1 MSEITALIKTL
12 QKDNKDRAKLDAQRT
27 EDIRAMREAQSGDV
41 VNKGAEIEAT
51 KEATA
56 NNKKTTN
63 LLKTMSGSLTG
74 ILSATKNLASKA
86 KTGFFTALKGLAF
99 GAFLLAV
106 GKFLDSPTFKSLTK
120 KIGEITQKFADIYK
134 VFEEEGFIAGIDALK
149 ENIGLVGGAIL
160 GLAALFAPG
169 LLFKGLMF
177 GGKLIYK
184 GGFLVLRTL
193 FRLALGKALFGA
205 AGDKAGGG
213 VFTRLMSGIKSMG
226 QGMKNM
232 VSKSIKSGLLAGS
245 KVVGSIRGAF
255 AGFFA
260 AGGPLSRLGG
270 RLGFMLRTMGGLV
283 SASVKG
289 GLLAGSNILTSI
301 RGAFGS
307 FFAKGGPLSRLG
319 SRIGFMART
328 MGGLVSRAIKSG
340 LLAGSN
346 ILTSLRGR
354 FAGFFATGGPLSRL
368 GSNIGTTVTNM
379 GKRIGSAV
387 SKGVFSSGLRGIGG
401 KFGLLFGVLGT
412 FSEKLGSL
420 YNAAVPAIKTALQRA
435 VSLLPASVQKL
446 LPKAFQTVA
455 AAPTRITSSMRTALS
470 SMKGAGQYLK
480 SASVVPRVVKGIV
493 DMAPEGS
500 SSSLAKRLAAS
511 KGFIQN
517 TATRLSPAARAAFGG
532 YGQFATKPI
541 VAAGKATKALSQ
553 NSLKALGKL
562 GKLMPLVGPLIS
574 GFLITQILENPDLS
588 DEDKAKQVGGLLG
601 SQLGITGFMA
611 LGGLLGTLGFPGFG
625 TVLGA
630 VGMGTLGFF
639 GGDYLGQKV
648 GAWMMGTGGDLSKM
662 DVQRAEQF
670 LRKRSALKNMSAKE
684 IGAARILDTTGQ
696 TGAALQQMEIGN
708 FYAAQVNSNAMTLPE
723 AQKAFN
729 DFSALNDMPPMVI
742 TMDNHSKTSNTTVSS
757 SNLGVADQMFSYGGV
772 Q

>member
-12 QKDNKDRAKLDAQRT
+12 QKDNKDRAKLDVQRT

-86 KTGFFTALKGLAF
+86 KTGFFAALKGLAF

-134 VFEEEGFIAGIDALK
+134 AFSEEGFTAGIDALK

-213 VFTRLMSGIKSMG
+213 VFTRLMSGIRNMG

-270 RLGFMLRTMGGLV
+270 RMLNIITKLGGVINTQF
-283 SASVKG
+283 
-289 GLLAGSNILTSI
+289 
-301 RGAFGS
+301 
-307 FFAKGGPLSRLG
+307 
-319 SRIGFMART
+319 
-328 MGGLVSRAIKSG
+328 KSG
-340 LLAGSN
+340 LFAGSK

-435 VSLLPASVQKL
+435 VSLLPVSVQKL

-470 SMKGAGQYLK
+470 SMKGVTLK
-480 SASVVPRVVKGIV
+480 STTAVVPKVIRGIV
-493 DMAPEGS
+493 DNAPLG
-500 SSSLAKRLAAS
+500 AGNKAAGLLS
-511 KGFIQN
+511 KTGGAIR
-517 TATRLSPAARAAFGG
+517 TLSPAARAAFSGMQG
-532 YGQFATKPI
+532 YVSKPI
-541 VAAGKATKALSQ
+541 VAAGTATKKLSQ
-553 NSLKALGKL
+553 NSLKAIGKL
-562 GKLMPLVGPLIS
+562 GKLLPLVGPFIS
-574 GFLITQILENPDLS
+574 GILIKQILENPDLS
-588 DEDKAKQVGGLLG
+588 DEDKAKQVGGLIG

-611 LGGLLGTLGFPGFG
+611 LGGVLGSLGLPGFG

-648 GAWMMGTGGDLSKM
+648 GAWMMGKSGDLSKM
-662 DVQRAEQF
+662 DVKRAEQF
-670 LRKRSALKNMSAKE
+670 LKKRSALQNMSAKD

-696 TGAALQQMEIGN
+696 TGAALMQIQNANLLSTM
-708 FYAAQVNSNAMTLPE
+708 VNSKQLTLPE
-723 AQKAFN
+723 AQARLN
-729 DFSALNDMPPMVI
+729 EFSERNAMPPMVI

>member
-12 QKDNKDRAKLDAQRT
+12 QKDNKDRAKLDVQRT

-86 KTGFFTALKGLAF
+86 KTGFFAALKGLAF

-134 VFEEEGFIAGIDALK
+134 AFSEEGFTAGIDALK

-213 VFTRLMSGIKSMG
+213 VFTRLMSGIRNMG

-270 RLGFMLRTMGGLV
+270 RMLNIITKLGGV
-283 SASVKG
+283 INASIKG
-289 GLLAGSNILTSI
+289 GLFAGTKVIGSI
-301 RGAFGS
+301 RSSFGK
-307 FFAKGGPLSRLG
+307 FFAAGGPLSRLG
-319 SRIGFMART
+319 GRMLNIIT
-328 MGGLVSRAIKSG
+328 KLGGVINTQIKSG
-340 LLAGSN
+340 LFAGSK

-435 VSLLPASVQKL
+435 VSLLPVSVQKL

-470 SMKGAGQYLK
+470 SMKGVTLK
-480 SASVVPRVVKGIV
+480 STTAVVPKVIRGIV
-493 DMAPEGS
+493 DNAPLG
-500 SSSLAKRLAAS
+500 AGNKAAGLLS
-511 KGFIQN
+511 KTGGAIR
-517 TATRLSPAARAAFGG
+517 TLSPAARAAFSGMQG
-532 YGQFATKPI
+532 YVSKPI
-541 VAAGKATKALSQ
+541 VAAGTATKKLSQ
-553 NSLKALGKL
+553 NSLKAIGKL
-562 GKLMPLVGPLIS
+562 GKLLPLVGPFIS
-574 GFLITQILENPDLS
+574 GILIKQILENPDLS
-588 DEDKAKQVGGLLG
+588 DEDKAKQVGGLIG

-611 LGGLLGTLGFPGFG
+611 LGGVLGSLVLPGFG

-648 GAWMMGTGGDLSKM
+648 GAWMMGKSGDLSKM
-662 DVQRAEQF
+662 DVKRAEQF
-670 LRKRSALKNMSAKE
+670 LKKRSALQNMSAKD

-696 TGAALQQMEIGN
+696 TGAALMQIQNANLLSTM
-708 FYAAQVNSNAMTLPE
+708 VNSGQLTLPE
-723 AQKAFN
+723 AQARLN
-729 DFSALNDMPPMVI
+729 EFSERNAMPPMVI

>member
-12 QKDNKDRAKLDAQRT
+12 QKDNKDRAKLDVQRT

-86 KTGFFTALKGLAF
+86 KTGFFAALKGLAF

-134 VFEEEGFIAGIDALK
+134 VFEEEGLKAGIEALGA
-149 ENIGLVGGAIL
+149 NMLLVSGAIL
-160 GLAALFAPG
+160 GIAALFTPT
-169 LLFKGLMF
+169 LLFGGLMF
-177 GGKLIYK
+177 GGRLIFK
-184 GGFLVLRTL
+184 SGKFVLGTL
-193 FRLALGKALFGA
+193 FRAAFGTALFGK
-205 AGDKAGGG
+205 AGQQSGGG
-213 VFTRLMSGIKSMG
+213 VFTRLLSGIKNMG
-226 QGMKNM
+226 SGMKNM
-232 VSKSIKSGLLAGS
+232 VSAAIRTGLLAGS
-245 KVVGSIRGAF
+245 RVAGSIRGAF
-255 AGFFA
+255 AGFFGDDGPLKKLGGRLSFMA
-260 AGGPLSRLGG
+260 RTMGGAVSQAIRTGVLAGSRVVGSIRGAFGKFFADGGPLKRLGG
-270 RLGFMLRTMGGLV
+270 RIGFMARTMGGLV

-289 GLLAGSNILTSI
+289 G
-301 RGAFGS
+301 
-307 FFAKGGPLSRLG
+307 
-319 SRIGFMART
+319 
-328 MGGLVSRAIKSG
+328 V
-340 LLAGSN
+340 LAGSN

-354 FAGFFATGGPLSRL
+354 FAGFFADGGPLKKL
-368 GSNIGTTVTNM
+368 GSKIGTTVTDM

-412 FSEKLGSL
+412 FSSKLGSL
-420 YNAAVPAIKTALQRA
+420 YNAALPAMRTALQRA
-435 VSLLPASVQKL
+435 VSLLPVSVQKL

-455 AAPTRITSSMRTALS
+455 AATPRITSSMRTALS
-470 SMKGAGQYLK
+470 SMKGVTLK
-480 SASVVPRVVKGIV
+480 GTTAVVPKVIRGII
-493 DMAPEGS
+493 DNAPVG
-500 SSSLAKRLAAS
+500 AGNKAAGLLS
-511 KGFIQN
+511 KTGGAIR
-517 TATRLSPAARAAFGG
+517 TLSPAARAAFSGMQG
-532 YGQFATKPI
+532 YVSKPI
-541 VAAGKATKALSQ
+541 VAAGTATKKLTQ
-553 NSLKALGKL
+553 NSLKAIGKL
-562 GKLMPLVGPLIS
+562 GKLMPLVGPFIS
-574 GFLITQILENPDLS
+574 GVLIKQILENPDLS
-588 DEDKAKQVGGLLG
+588 DEDKAKQVGGLIG

-611 LGGLLGTLGFPGFG
+611 LGGVLGSLGLPGFG

-648 GAWMMGTGGDLSKM
+648 GAWMMGKSGDLSKM
-662 DVQRAEQF
+662 DVKRAEQF
-670 LRKRSALKNMSAKE
+670 LKKRSALQNMSAKD

-696 TGAALQQMEIGN
+696 TGAALMQIQNANLLSTM
-708 FYAAQVNSNAMTLPE
+708 VNSKQLTLPE
-723 AQKAFN
+723 AQARLN
-729 DFSALNDMPPMVI
+729 EFSERNAMPPMVI

>member
-134 VFEEEGFIAGIDALK
+134 AFEEEGFTAGIDALK

-226 QGMKNM
+226 QGMFNM
-232 VSKSIKSGLLAGS
+232 VSRSIKSGLLAGS
-245 KVVGSIRGAF
+245 RVVGSIRGAF
-255 AGFFA
+255 GKFFA
-260 AGGPLSRLGG
+260 DGGPLKRLGG
-270 RLGFMLRTMGGLV
+270 RMSNVVSKLGFALKN
-283 SASVKG
+283 SVVF
-289 GLLAGSNILTSI
+289 GSSKVVGSI
-301 RGAFGS
+301 RAGFAA
-307 FFAKGGPLSRLG
+307 FFADGGPL
-319 SRIGFMART
+319 
-328 MGGLVSRAIKSG
+328 KK
-340 LLAGSN
+340 
-346 ILTSLRGR
+346 
-354 FAGFFATGGPLSRL
+354 L

-480 SASVVPRVVKGIV
+480 NTASVVPRVVKGIV